1 MYLVAKH
8 PIHKCPLRGDF
19 ECWFARTI
27 HSLVAFTEVFL
38 EERKTTNYRKFI
50 SSSNDCII
58 NRHCRVYRVVT
69 LSAQLYASLSYF
81 YSGLETSTS
90 YF

>member
-19 ECWFARTI
+19 ECWLARTI
-27 HSLVAFTEVFL
+27 HSFRIYGSFFL
-38 EERKTTNYRKFI
+38 RKENYKLPRIF
-50 SSSNDCII
+50 SFPNDCII
-58 NRHCRVYRVVT
+58 NGHCRVYRVVT
-69 LSAQLYASLSYF
+69 LSAPLYASLSYF